1 MISLI
6 LPSNS
11 NFTSFF
17 IRFWSTLICLSI
29 ARLILEEPDELSMT
43 DAGLLLKFPI
53 LYNVERKN
61 WGK

>member
-1 MISLI
+1 MIILI

-29 ARLILEEPDELSMT
+29 ARLFVVEELDELSVT

-53 LYNVERKN
+53 
-61 WGK
+61 